1 MHIFTY
7 TQVMQ
12 KSNICGL
19 SREELHKA
27 GVQRPILSLDEVKAE
42 ARRSEV
48 IQVIGHK
55 STGAM
60 LVVMPGGAVFGTAS
74 TWFVDEAESVAAL
87 YGAFV
92 TRLDEVVGL

>member
-1 MHIFTY
+1 
-7 TQVMQ
+7 MQ
-12 KSNICGL
+12 KSNTCGL
-19 SREELHKA
+19 TKAAMTGA
-27 GVQRPILSLDEVKAE
+27 GVSRPILSLDEVKAE
-42 ARRSEV
+42 ARRTEV
-48 IQVIGHK
+48 IQVISHK

-74 TWFVDEAESVAAL
+74 AWFVDEAESVAAL

>member
-1 MHIFTY
+1 
-7 TQVMQ
+7 MQ
-12 KSNICGL
+12 KSNTCGL
-19 SREELHKA
+19 TKAAMTEA
-27 GVQRPILSLDEVKAE
+27 GVPRPILSLDEVKAE
-42 ARRSEV
+42 ARRTEV

-74 TWFVDEAESVAAL
+74 SWFVDEAESVAGL

>member
-1 MHIFTY
+1 
-7 TQVMQ
+7 MQ
-12 KSNICGL
+12 KTTTCGL
-19 SREELHKA
+19 TKAAMTEA
-27 GVQRPILSLDEVKAE
+27 GVPRPILSLDEVKAE
-42 ARRSEV
+42 ARRTEV